1 MEILHFELAAKPAH
15 GTRKMALVGVV
26 ASGNLEVLLERDGA
40 ADRCTIEINTS
51 AHGFSPLWEAVM
63 VDFVSRRTAGGLRIS
78 INDGGA
84 RPDTGQPQRE
94 RSCELLGDVT
104 LDQYS
109 AAGHAELAG
118 EDRGGVHDRRRWR
131 PEPLPRHRRRRVRLR
146 LR

>member
-1 MEILHFELAAKPAH
+1 VEILHFELAAKPAH

-51 AHGFSPLWEAVM
+51 AHGFSPVWEAVM

-84 RPDTGQPQRE
+84 RPDTV
-94 RSCELLGDVT
+94 S
-104 LDQYS
+104 
-109 AAGHAELAG
+109 
-118 EDRGGVHDRRRWR
+118 
-131 PEPLPRHRRRRVRLR
+131 LR
-146 LR
+146 LAQGVRMIEELEA